1 MQLYACY
8 DSMLYIFKHGCTYT
22 HQAGLKVAKAYQ
34 AVGGITR
41 MFGIHLPGANGM
53 AWVDEAEKKVSA
65 QFVVMFR
72 VPEYA
77 PS

>member
-1 MQLYACY
+1 M
-8 DSMLYIFKHGCTYT
+8 
-22 HQAGLKVAKAYQ
+22 AKAYQ